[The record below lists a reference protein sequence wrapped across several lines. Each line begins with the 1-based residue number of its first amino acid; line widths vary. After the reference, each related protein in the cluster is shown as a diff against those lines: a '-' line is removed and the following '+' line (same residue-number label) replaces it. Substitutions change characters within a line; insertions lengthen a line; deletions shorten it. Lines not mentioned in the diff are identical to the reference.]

1 MQEQE
6 LFQGYEIKN
15 WDFSPRIYKILA
27 ASAIFNVLALLVVAQ
42 SNLLT
47 TKGCDSPLVGGV
59 CQVIDTLVVG
69 GSVLTADTNITEK
82 PVDDATDLSDAEI
95 VWVDQTGVDKFKYP
109 EGYFALSNPELMTP
123 TEIPNPDGTF
133 PTNIPGF
140 DNPTINPTIPNGSGS
155 LMDKPQELPKG
166 GGTITGIPD
175 SPFNVGG
182 NPTIKSP
189 KVQRYKPGKNPTLNN
204 NSPDLPKLPIDET
217 ADANTNKNN
226 PSPTPTPDK
235 SESVAEV
242 EINKTYM
249 KNFAADVKTKV
260 DKKEVDLTQNFRVV
274 MGGVIT
280 KEGKLQLN
288 TDKKTKQPIIMA
300 EGNPQMVEVAAKAV
314 AAVGDSGWLFYLR
327 DQGIDKINFTVSQD
341 NDNLQVIITSDL
353 ATPERANT
361 VTSKLNSVIQAV
373 IFADKNG
380 IKKLGDDEKA
390 LLSSAKPLV
399 NPQNPKQFVFNFVM
413 PKQTA
418 QEMITR
424 KLNEPQEKPDIKP
437 QSGGTKAEKPQT
449 SAK

>member
-6 LFQGYEIKN
+6 LFQTYEIRN

-95 VWVDQTGVDKFKYP
+95 IWVDQTGVDKFKYP
-109 EGYFALSNPELMTP
+109 EGYFALSNPELMMP

-133 PTNIPGF
+133 PSNIPGF
-140 DNPTINPTIPNGSGS
+140 NNPTNPNSGGS

-166 GGTITGIPD
+166 GGNITGIPD
-175 SPFNVGG
+175 SPLGNIGG
-182 NPTIKSP
+182 NPTIKTPRFPRIKTP
-189 KVQRYKPGKNPTLNN
+189 KNNPTLNN
-204 NSPDLPKLPIDET
+204 KSPNDLPKLPTDET

-226 PSPTPTPDK
+226 PSPTPTPGK
-235 SESVAEV
+235 SESVQGN
-242 EINKTYM
+242 EINKTYL

-260 DKKEVDLTQNFRVV
+260 EKKEVDLSQNFKVV
-274 MGGVIT
+274 TSGLIT
-280 KEGKLQLN
+280 KEGKLDI
-288 TDKKTKQPIIMA
+288 TKDKKTKQPVIIA
-300 EGNPQMVEVAAKAV
+300 EGNPQMVEIAAKAI
-314 AAVGDSGWLFYLR
+314 AAIGDSGWLSYLR
-327 DQGIDKINFTVSQD
+327 DQGVDKINFMVSQD

-353 ATPERANT
+353 PTPERANT
-361 VTSKLNSVIQAV
+361 VTSGLNGVIQGAF
-373 IFADKNG
+373 FADKNG
-380 IKKLGDDEKA
+380 LKKLGDDEKV
-390 LLSSAKPLV
+390 LLSSAKPIV
-399 NPQNPKQFVFNFVM
+399 NPQNPKQFVLNFVM

-424 KLNEPQEKPDIKP
+424 KLNEPQEKPDVKP
-437 QSGGTKAEKPQT
+437 QSGGTVAEKPQT